1 MGFLVSSS
9 LSLVAHAAFYVG
21 SGVLF
26 SPAMSYVLK
35 LHSSSSSLSFFLA
48 FTLEAPWCR

>member
-1 MGFLVSSS
+1 MGFIVSSS

-26 SPAMSYVLK
+26 SLAMTYVLK
-35 LHSSSSSLSFFLA
+35 LDSSSSSLSFFLA
-48 FTLEAPWCR
+48 ITLEAP